1 MDSSTNLFAGAR
13 SNGKVQPGRNFQ
25 RLTLITAVW
34 IWLLIVVGGIVRVT
48 GSGLGCPDW
57 PLCYGQLLP
66 PPETTSIIEFSHRF
80 VAGVGGLLILATVI
94 QAWRLYRD
102 HRWIVVPAALMIVVL
117 PLQFGLG
124 AIVVATELE
133 PLTVAIHLG
142 TALIIFGAA
151 LVLALAANRPAGLLH
166 ESYPP
171 RYLTLLGIALPLL
184 FVLLTTGAVV
194 VGEGASFACPDW
206 PLCNGQVLPGA
217 DTPFPAT
224 LQMIH
229 RLSVVVVGVLVI
241 WLGIITLRGR
251 QVRPLAARWTLALVG
266 LFLAQ
271 ALVGAIQIWLHLPT
285 IWRVLHLAI
294 AAGVWAALVGLT
306 TLVYF
311 WEHDVKA

>member
-1 MDSSTNLFAGAR
+1 MASSNTLSGAH
-13 SNGKVQPGRNFQ
+13 GTTITQPDRGFQ
-25 RLTLITAVW
+25 RLTLITAAW

-66 PPETTSIIEFSHRF
+66 QPELTSIIEYSHRF

-102 HRWIVVPAALMIVVL
+102 HRWIIGPAIVMIVML
-117 PLQFGLG
+117 PLQYALG
-124 AIVVATELE
+124 AVVVATELE
-133 PLTVAIHLG
+133 PLTVAIHLA

-151 LVLALAANRPAGLLH
+151 LVLALAANRPAGLAH

-171 RYLTLLGIALPLL
+171 RYLTLLLITLPLL
-184 FVLLTTGAVV
+184 FALLTTGAVV

-206 PLCNGQVLPGA
+206 PLCNGQLLPTA
-217 DTPFPAT
+217 ETAFPAV

-229 RLSVVVVGVLVI
+229 RLTVVVVGALVV
-241 WLGIITLRGR
+241 WLALITLRGR
-251 QVRPLAARWTLALVG
+251 QARPLAARWALALIG
-266 LFLAQ
+266 LFFAQ

-285 IWRVLHLAI
+285 IWRILHLGV

-306 TLVYF
+306 TLVFF